1 VGGTASTHKF
11 NLKDPRDLDAAFR
24 LVFNGGWTHSA
35 NGALPNGTNGWADTY
50 FKANANLT
58 PFNAHLSYYSRTT
71 SNPSSGQVFLGSNS
85 TTVYNASQQ
94 FYLWYRADGVVLATQ
109 YQELS
114 NWAVSSI
121 QTNRGGLWMNNR
133 INNIASSLKIFRNGN
148 IIGTATGTGGIITTT
163 NIALGALQGLDGV
176 TPTNYTNAQCAFS
189 SIGDGLTDTEAANL
203 AITVES
209 FQTTLGRSVNP
220 WYNNGN
226 LLLDDYPN
234 AATAYSVRKIRNYY
248 IGPCLRVRRSSDN
261 AEQDIYFNPSG
272 ELDTTSL
279 LSFVGAGNGFV
290 TTWYDQSGN
299 VNNAIQTTASN
310 QPRIVSSGIL
320 DTNVNGK
327 PALFWSNTINYRL
340 INTTFVS
347 SQPITSFAISKLSA
361 LNLTES
367 ILFDNYITANG
378 FVGVSQTGT
387 TPPIN
392 TLRYGSGIIRNTIPS
407 TNNTILTSVL
417 YNTTNSIL
425 RVNNSQIDTGNTGT
439 NTINGLSIG
448 HVRGNPTPVQNNFQF
463 KGLIQEMIFYSSNQS
478 SNFNNIETNINSYF
492 NIYP

>member
-1 VGGTASTHKF
+1 MII
-11 NLKDPRDLDAAFR
+11 NP
-24 LVFNGGWTHSA
+24 
-35 NGALPNGTNGWADTY
+35 Y
-50 FKANANLT
+50 FFEQ
-58 PFNAHLSYYSRTT
+58 P
-71 SNPSSGQVFLGSNS
+71 
-85 TTVYNASQQ
+85 
-94 FYLWYRADGVVLATQ
+94 
-109 YQELS
+109 
-114 NWAVSSI
+114 
-121 QTNRGGLWMNNR
+121 
-133 INNIASSLKIFRNGN
+133 
-148 IIGTATGTGGIITTT
+148 
-163 NIALGALQGLDGV
+163 
-176 TPTNYTNAQCAFS
+176 
-189 SIGDGLTDTEAANL
+189 
-203 AITVES
+203 
-209 FQTTLGRSVNP
+209 
-220 WYNNGN
+220 
-226 LLLDDYPN
+226 LLLDLYPN
-234 AATAYSVRKIRNYY
+234 AATAYSVRKLRTAYTGNCI
-248 IGPCLRVRRSSDN
+248 RVRRSSNN
-261 AEQDIYFNPSG
+261 AEQNIGFVNNQ
-272 ELDTTSL
+272 LDTTSL

-299 VNNAIQTTASN
+299 GNNAIQTTASN

-407 TNNTILTSVL
+407 TTNTILTSVL